1 MNGFVWFRVK
11 LSYYELVI
19 LCCASSSSG
28 SALSTPSPSSPHPW
42 PFAGIEFLSLFSLG
56 NQCFIDLSVLFHPA
70 AHQCFIDLSLIWI
83 SNWCRLEWQSFH
95 IQEKQQPGLFLR
107 TGENESLRRPCKS
120 ASTQIISSP
129 ENSDYFSFAEL
140 SRENFAILA
149 RIKLSTI
156 SRLSAQCWSI
166 LLHST
171 DKNWSSQ
178 KHIDTKLC
186 SQNPFYKICTECQ
199 RPGFNAR
206 TGQQMWKHLLF
217 SVFGLWNEIFEP
229 APAKSLRPV
238 CSICW
243 SKKTFPK
250 AKYCDLVSRA
260 YLDAAQIGPRC
271 IRRTNAV

>member
-11 LSYYELVI
+11 LSYSELII

-28 SALSTPSPSSPHPW
+28 FIHSPSPALTRDLSQESSFC
-42 PFAGIEFLSLFSLG
+42 PFFSLG

-83 SNWCRLEWQSFH
+83 SNWCRVEWQSFH
-95 IQEKQQPGLFLR
+95 IQEKQPGLFLR

-120 ASTQIISSP
+120 ALTQIISSP

-149 RIKLSTI
+149 RIKLSTL
-156 SRLSAQCWSI
+156 SCLSAQCWSI

-178 KHIDTKLC
+178 RHIDTKLF

-243 SKKTFPK
+243 SKKNFFP
-250 AKYCDLVSRA
+250 RQNI
-260 YLDAAQIGPRC
+260 AAWCPEPKIWMQHK
-271 IRRTNAV
+271 

>member
-1 MNGFVWFRVK
+1 MVRLIQSQAFLLWVGHLVLRLFFFWLYPLPPRD
-11 LSYYELVI
+11 LSQE
-19 LCCASSSSG
+19 SSFC
-28 SALSTPSPSSPHPW
+28 
-42 PFAGIEFLSLFSLG
+42 PFFSLG
-56 NQCFIDLSVLFHPA
+56 NQCFIDPSVLFHPA

-107 TGENESLRRPCKS
+107 TSENESLHRPCKS

-129 ENSDYFSFAEL
+129 ENSDYFSFAET
-140 SRENFAILA
+140 SRENFAFLA

-199 RPGFNAR
+199 RPGFKREDRSANV
-206 TGQQMWKHLLF
+206 K
-217 SVFGLWNEIFEP
+217 
-229 APAKSLRPV
+229 APAIQCIWAMKWNIWTRP
-238 CSICW
+238 
-243 SKKTFPK
+243 SKRLKTCLFNM
-250 AKYCDLVSRA
+250 L
-260 YLDAAQIGPRC
+260 
-271 IRRTNAV
+271 N